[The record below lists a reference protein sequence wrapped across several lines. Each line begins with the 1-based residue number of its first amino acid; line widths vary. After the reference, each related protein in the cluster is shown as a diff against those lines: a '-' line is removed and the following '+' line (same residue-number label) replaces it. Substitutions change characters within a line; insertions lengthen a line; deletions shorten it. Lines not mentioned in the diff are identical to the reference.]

1 MWDGKSILRRGK
13 SEEGAEER
21 GVRRCYLIRGWG
33 QGRPG
38 RNKSNIM
45 EVKSAC

>member
-1 MWDGKSILRRGK
+1 MKEHSKKRN
-13 SEEGAEER
+13 SVEGAGKR
-21 GVRRCYLIRGWG
+21 VRRCHLIRAWG

-38 RNKSNIM
+38 RSKSNIM

>member
-1 MWDGKSILRRGK
+1 MWDGKSILRRGN
-13 SEEGAEER
+13 SEGAEKR
-21 GVRRCYLIRGWG
+21 VRRCYLIRAWG

-45 EVKSAC
+45 EVKSAS